1 MYSTPFPGI
10 RRFAVA
16 GMALLVVIGGIAQP
30 LVATAAT
37 NQAPWIKGTSPKNIT
52 ARFWYSF
59 KPSAGDPNGR
69 TLKFSI
75 VGKPTWATFSTS
87 TGKLSGRSPTT
98 TTGKT
103 YSGIAIRASD
113 GSLSATLPKFSLT
126 VVAPASSSVT
136 LRWLAPMLNVDGTV
150 LTNLKGYQ
158 VEYGT
163 ASDGTA
169 ITNLTGYKV
178 SYGNATQTYT
188 VELNISGAAT
198 NSVVIEDLQP
208 GAYYFPVKAVNSN
221 GVVSDFSNEVSKV
234 L

>member
-37 NQAPWIKGTSPKNIT
+37 NQAPWSKGTSPKNIT
-52 ARFWYSF
+52 ARSWYSF
-59 KPSAGDPNGR
+59 KPSAGDPNGQ

-87 TGKLSGRSPTT
+87 TGKLSGWPSASTA
-98 TTGKT
+98 GKT
-103 YSGIAIRASD
+103 YSGITIRASD
-113 GSLSATLPKFSLT
+113 GLLSATLPKFSLT

-150 LTNLKGYQ
+150 LTDLKGYQ

-163 ASDGTA
+163 ASR
-169 ITNLTGYKV
+169 
-178 SYGNATQTYT
+178 S
-188 VELNISGAAT
+188 
-198 NSVVIEDLQP
+198 
-208 GAYYFPVKAVNSN
+208 
-221 GVVSDFSNEVSKV
+221 
-234 L
+234 